1 MSCRASLKTC
11 SDVVGRSYDGVDYV
25 VLHDVHETMLDAS
38 KSDRALAAGGVI
50 SQTPCN
56 ESLLEPGWLRSISL
70 WQCS

>member
-1 MSCRASLKTC
+1 MHVLPTLFEDLL
-11 SDVVGRSYDGVDYV
+11 DVVRRSYDGVDYV

-56 ESLLEPGWLRSISL
+56 VLRIST
-70 WQCS
+70 